1 MVTCTAAGNISAEA
15 TAPAGN
21 ILGEATRQLGR
32 FWDSAVVTLRD
43 IK

>member
-1 MVTCTAAGNISAEA
+1 MRTHDASQPDFESRRDKA
-15 TAPAGN
+15 
-21 ILGEATRQLGR
+21 LGQ